1 MIYKLSITLSK
12 IHFLRSIRKKKKKP
26 PFFHPLVSRKIDE
39 NSRAIHPS
47 RSSLLASSFP
57 CAKGNSST
65 LGTPIPSFTRYTF
78 TYKAKETRRRT
89 GRRSSSTSTSRAQAE
104 NRHRKWNERGKSQ
117 RGLEERRW
125 RLQAWPSGG

>member
-12 IHFLRSIRKKKKKP
+12 IRSIRKKKKTCISILSSQEKLTRIREQSILLARLSLP
-26 PFFHPLVSRKIDE
+26 PRFHALKEIHQPLVPRY
-39 NSRAIHPS
+39 RA
-47 RSSLLASSFP
+47 LLDTHLRTTH
-57 CAKGNSST
+57 KW
-65 LGTPIPSFTRYTF
+65 
-78 TYKAKETRRRT
+78 KAKETRRRT
-89 GRRSSSTSTSRAQAE
+89 GRRSSSRAQAE